1 MSVLLFFLGLL
12 LPLAI
17 VGGVETVY
25 YVIDLIK
32 YRKQIRQIRF
42 SKKIEIEKEGE

>member
-1 MSVLLFFLGLL
+1 MNILLFFLGLL
-12 LPLAI
+12 LPLAV

-42 SKKIEIEKEGE
+42 NKKIKEEKGE